1 MIICKN
7 VTKAYQSG
15 DSWFLALKN
24 ASFEIKQGDFVSI
37 LGPSGSGKSTLMH
50 LLGGLDRPSEGLVEI
65 GGIDM
70 ASLSDA
76 QMAEFRNKNIGFVF
90 QQFNLL
96 PHLSSLDN
104 VVLPLTYSDID
115 VDRKQY
121 AAEMLSYFGLGE
133 KMHRKPTQLSGGE
146 QQRVAIARALITDPP
161 IILADEPTGNLDS
174 KNGEYVF
181 DMLTLLNQFGK
192 TIIVVTHDRVL
203 AEKAQYVIRI
213 QDGELVS

>member
-15 DSWFLALKN
+15 ENWFFALKDAN
-24 ASFEIKQGDFVSI
+24 FEIKQGDFVSI

-50 LLGGLDRPSEGLVEI
+50 LLGGLDKPSQGTVEI

-70 ASLSDA
+70 SELSDA
-76 QMAEFRNKNIGFVF
+76 QLAEFRNKNIGFVF

-96 PHLSSLDN
+96 PHLSALDN
-104 VVLPLTYSDID
+104 VILPLTYSDITT
-115 VDRKQY
+115 DRKQY
-121 AAEMLSYFGLGE
+121 AAEMLAYFGLGT
-133 KMHRKPTQLSGGE
+133 KLHRKPTQLSGGE

-174 KNGEYVF
+174 KNGQYVF
-181 DMLTLLNQFGK
+181 DMLTMLNHLGK
-192 TIIVVTHDRVL
+192 TVIVVTHDHVL
-203 AEKAQYVIRI
+203 AEKAQHVIRI
-213 QDGELVS
+213 QDGELV

>member
-1 MIICKN
+1 MITCKN

-15 DSWFLALKN
+15 DSSFLALKN

-37 LGPSGSGKSTLMH
+37 LGTSGSGKSTLMH
-50 LLGGLDRPSEGLVEI
+50 LLGGLDRPSEGKIEI

-70 ASLSDA
+70 GTLSDA

-96 PHLSSLDN
+96 PHLSALDN
-104 VVLPLTYSDID
+104 VMLPLTYSDID

-121 AAEMLSYFGLGE
+121 AAEMLAYFGLG
-133 KMHRKPTQLSGGE
+133 KKIHRKPTQLSGGE

-174 KNGEYVF
+174 KNGQYVF
-181 DMLTLLNQFGK
+181 DMLTLLNEFGK